1 MSTNI
6 SNKNHSL
13 ARRALVLATTLGLAL
28 GTALSAGSAAAQAN
42 SRNVP
47 PAEWN
52 KIVEAAKKEGKV
64 ILYAT
69 MAPAVH
75 DRIVAAFNA
84 ANPGIKMELVRVVG
98 AAMTARFEAE
108 RTQTSVE
115 GGDAMI
121 TADVRWAMDAQKK
134 GYLKT
139 PVGPA
144 AAAWPE
150 RMMKQGQIVF
160 LGINP
165 WVLNYN
171 TNLVKT
177 PINTYQD
184 LLRPELNGKIGS
196 TALVAEVVTIW
207 YKWLD
212 DTYPGYIEQ
221 MAKQNVKMYPSS
233 VAPSNSVGSGELH
246 ANWFSVIPID
256 NALHAQKAPMRTVM
270 PNPALGFSYGGAIV
284 SWAKNPNAALVAMD
298 YLMSVRGQT
307 AIVGNQEAASPLP
320 NVPGSIDTSKLNLQL
335 LDWDKATP
343 ESLKAFQARWDKLF
357 GTR

>member
-1 MSTNI
+1 MSTNTT
-6 SNKNHSL
+6 NMTHSL
-13 ARRALVLATTLGLAL
+13 TRRVLALGTTLGLAI
-28 GTALSAGSAAAQAN
+28 GAALSAGNAAAQAN
-42 SRNVP
+42 SRNVL

-108 RTQTSVE
+108 RTQTGVE

-165 WVLNYN
+165 WILNYN
-171 TNLVKT
+171 TNL
-177 PINTYQD
+177 
-184 LLRPELNGKIGS
+184 
-196 TALVAEVVTIW
+196 W
-207 YKWLD
+207 W
-212 DTYPGYIEQ
+212 
-221 MAKQNVKMYPSS
+221 
-233 VAPSNSVGSGELH
+233 
-246 ANWFSVIPID
+246 
-256 NALHAQKAPMRTVM
+256 
-270 PNPALGFSYGGAIV
+270 
-284 SWAKNPNAALVAMD
+284 
-298 YLMSVRGQT
+298 
-307 AIVGNQEAASPLP
+307 
-320 NVPGSIDTSKLNLQL
+320 
-335 LDWDKATP
+335 
-343 ESLKAFQARWDKLF
+343 
-357 GTR
+357 